1 MGFLAVPSASNTL
14 ANAVFFP
21 SANVGSTLT
30 GLVNGTSYTIYS
42 TTSGPV
48 VTPMAVSPTTPT
60 TEWQNIFPVGSGPT
74 GNVGTVTVVNGDY
87 RVTTVAPNNN
97 GRAKINLPAAGSEI
111 EMEISLQWNDVTRLV
126 CRQVNGD
133 SDLSADSIIF
143 DINRSAGD
151 SAVMN
156 RTERFTVQ
164 PGKTMLHF
172 IGVST
177 AGQYFT
183 INSSSR
189 VRIASTST
197 APAQFSTT
205 GWSVS
210 TGSSPSQVTMNITTL
225 PSNGG
230 SAITALQYS
239 INNGT
244 SWNTLTGTGTGSR
257 TLTMAAS
264 GTSYTFL
271 VRAVNAIGNGT
282 ASATKTATSGAA
294 ASTSPTI
301 QNGTFDTDLSGW
313 TFYAPRA
320 DYSATV
326 QNAALG
332 TRTSDGRMRITVA
345 TNAIYPYALTNL
357 TNLTIGNTYRIS
369 VDKSGSTNTYN
380 MVVWNS
386 GTTALT
392 GERARVNN
400 VWQSGVQTIDFV
412 ATQTTHVFYI
422 MLGSETV
429 GQFADFDNI
438 SISEV
443 TAAPSTAPA
452 QFGTSDWSVAT
463 GSSPAQVTMNITT
476 LPSNGGS
483 AITALQYSINNGTNW
498 TTLTGTGTGSR
509 TLTMAANSTSY
520 TFVIR
525 AVNAIGNGTTSASK
539 TATSGAASTTT
550 PTTPVSNIRTFT
562 YQNSLFDHQANGGAD
577 DDTRVPN
584 WTQRM
589 AASAGLT
596 YQATGYFGFANQWPL
611 PPRADV
617 GYENVT
623 VPSGVQQWTSTW
635 SGYSNINM
643 LTFVPDNFDSFDRA
657 PNVNSTNSASPIGA
671 NQNYRDRLLQIID
684 AWETNAPMANGEKRK
699 YRVYSGWAD
708 FNRSG
713 GQWNTYTTTQLNTY
727 LTYSYGQYQTW
738 YVDLVNMLKTARP
751 NLDIELIDL
760 QRVVMLTWRNTP
772 LNTLTGSRMWED
784 QAPHGTE
791 TWYLLAAMVYYM
803 EIYGVKPPANF
814 NPLAGTGAGSGVDA
828 VMINNWSTIVD
839 YAWTALGN

>member
-48 VTPMAVSPTTPT
+48 VTPVGATATTPT
-60 TEWQNIFPVGSGPT
+60 TEWQNIVPVGSGPT
-74 GNVGTVTVVNGDY
+74 GTSAGTVTLVNGDY
-87 RVTTVAPNNN
+87 RVTTVAPNTN
-97 GRAKINLPAAGSEI
+97 GRAKINLPAAGTEI

-126 CRQVNGD
+126 CRQVSSD
-133 SDLSADSIIF
+133 SDISVDSIIF

-151 SAVMN
+151 AAVMT

-189 VRIASTST
+189 VRIAQTNSTANLSVINFTGSTYPSDSLIAYNNVFGDATNVESTAIASITNINGNPTGVGFSMSYTGNPSISPTAPGRGANREGEVSGLPTYSGQLLSAQVAKANHYVTNGVSIQIVLSNLVPSKNYTLGFVSSRIITENRFTIITANGVSFTQNSSSNPAVENNLVIPANAQGQINISVVPQSGTTYAYINGLSFRDALPNETVSTNPAAST

-205 GWSVS
+205 G
-210 TGSSPSQVTMNITTL
+210 
-225 PSNGG
+225 
-230 SAITALQYS
+230 
-239 INNGT
+239 
-244 SWNTLTGTGTGSR
+244 
-257 TLTMAAS
+257 
-264 GTSYTFL
+264 
-271 VRAVNAIGNGT
+271 
-282 ASATKTATSGAA
+282 
-294 ASTSPTI
+294 
-301 QNGTFDTDLSGW
+301 
-313 TFYAPRA
+313 
-320 DYSATV
+320 
-326 QNAALG
+326 
-332 TRTSDGRMRITVA
+332 
-345 TNAIYPYALTNL
+345 
-357 TNLTIGNTYRIS
+357 
-369 VDKSGSTNTYN
+369 
-380 MVVWNS
+380 
-386 GTTALT
+386 
-392 GERARVNN
+392 
-400 VWQSGVQTIDFV
+400 
-412 ATQTTHVFYI
+412 
-422 MLGSETV
+422 
-429 GQFADFDNI
+429 
-438 SISEV
+438 
-443 TAAPSTAPA
+443 
-452 QFGTSDWSVAT
+452 WSVAT

-483 AITALQYSINNGTNW
+483 AITALQYSINNGTSW
-498 TTLTGTGTGSR
+498 TNLSGTGTGSR

-539 TATSGAASTTT
+539 SATSGAASTTT

-589 AASAGLT
+589 ASNAGLT

-713 GQWNTYTTTQLNTY
+713 GQWNTYTNTQLNTH

-760 QRVVMLTWRNTP
+760 QRVVMLTWRNTA
-772 LNTLTGSRMWED
+772 LNTLAGSRMWED

-814 NPLAGTGAGSGVDA
+814 NPLAGTGAGSGVSSVLID
-828 VMINNWSTIVD
+828 NWSAIVD